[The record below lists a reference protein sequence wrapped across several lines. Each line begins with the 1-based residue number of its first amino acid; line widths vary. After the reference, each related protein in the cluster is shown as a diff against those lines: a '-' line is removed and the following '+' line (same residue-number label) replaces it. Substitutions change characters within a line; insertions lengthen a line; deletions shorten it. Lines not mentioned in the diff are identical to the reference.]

1 MITSVQLQ
9 NFKSF
14 QNQRIPLER
23 LTVLV
28 GANASGKTSV
38 LDAIWIAVQATLNG
52 QTQISGLAN
61 VRALNRPGWE
71 LDSLYTRGAAG
82 QLFIQCNSNI
92 RPIGFFADP
101 PVLHDVGRSKWTIKI
116 DKPTLVDPDER
127 PLQNYGVPTPEY
139 LKLNATKLSIATY
152 ADQFPPRMATD
163 GEGLPSVLADMA
175 LGNRVEFDGL
185 IEEMRRLIP
194 HFMGIRFTKRLVQ
207 RIETELV
214 RFGDDTVERQINRDF
229 QGDAILF
236 DFQNAKGISAH
247 LVSEGTLMLLGLLT
261 ILLGPSR
268 PDLLLLDDIEHGL
281 HPLAQ
286 KSLLEF
292 LRKIMERFPNLQVVA
307 TAHSP
312 YLLDYLK
319 SEEVRLLTIDPDGYS
334 VCGKLTDHPQFE
346 KWKGEMAPG
355 EMWSLFGEKWLGEG
369 HVQ

>member
-1 MITSVQLQ
+1 
-9 NFKSF
+9 
-14 QNQRIPLER
+14 
-23 LTVLV
+23 
-28 GANASGKTSV
+28 
-38 LDAIWIAVQATLNG
+38 
-52 QTQISGLAN
+52 
-61 VRALNRPGWE
+61 
-71 LDSLYTRGAAG
+71 
-82 QLFIQCNSNI
+82 
-92 RPIGFFADP
+92 
-101 PVLHDVGRSKWTIKI
+101 
-116 DKPTLVDPDER
+116 
-127 PLQNYGVPTPEY
+127 
-139 LKLNATKLSIATY
+139 
-152 ADQFPPRMATD
+152 
-163 GEGLPSVLADMA
+163 
-175 LGNRVEFDGL
+175 
-185 IEEMRRLIP
+185 
-194 HFMGIRFTKRLVQ
+194 
-207 RIETELV
+207 
-214 RFGDDTVERQINRDF
+214 
-229 QGDAILF
+229 
-236 DFQNAKGISAH
+236 
-247 LVSEGTLMLLGLLT
+247 MLLGLLT